1 MNSRMARAGLSGNSS
16 AEDEPPLFESLAFV
30 SMRRSSTPAYI
41 DIEMKEAARSAAEE
55 TNRGFQV
62 TYHASAI
69 WTSPGATLQQ
79 RQSGRHRLGRRRRDE
94 GAAESSDSETNYERP
109 DCKSLLSAASVSV
122 APKNLPT
129 QLLGN
134 GHLPQKFFE
143 SGAPTSRSDSGTPA
157 ARLHIVLQNL
167 TSGQLQLGT
176 NLLTSPVQQRAKA
189 SSLTEKRA
197 RGAVQHQPEAQTAPA
212 CPPLTQPPRREVK
225 HQQSQVPTCR
235 CATITYLQPA
245 SSSTSQEGGVKTEAL
260 THRQGRG

>member
-1 MNSRMARAGLSGNSS
+1 
-16 AEDEPPLFESLAFV
+16 
-30 SMRRSSTPAYI
+30 
-41 DIEMKEAARSAAEE
+41 
-55 TNRGFQV
+55 V

-69 WTSPGATLQQ
+69 WTGPAATLQQ

-94 GAAESSDSETNYERP
+94 KAAESSDSETNYERP

-129 QLLGN
+129 QLLEN

-176 NLLTSPVQQRAKA
+176 NLLTSPVQGEGQQLDGKA
-189 SSLTEKRA
+189 GKRRSTASARSSDCA
-197 RGAVQHQPEAQTAPA
+197 SMPA
-212 CPPLTQPPRREVK
+212 INT
-225 HQQSQVPTCR
+225 
-235 CATITYLQPA
+235 
-245 SSSTSQEGGVKTEAL
+245 TSQEGGKAPAIASTNLPMRYHNLPPAGQQL
-260 THRQGRG
+260 NLPGGRCKDRSADAQAG